1 MTASRGEL
9 IRVYELYRLHADREG
24 AERTGRLFTVA
35 ARLAAGAAVVLGWL
49 AGVLLWAHPDGT
61 GPRTAL
67 AVGGAGLA
75 CGVLWAVLLWRAAR
89 WLRRGLVADAGSRP
103 PRVAGLASDNWGDP
117 EWLWNTLRIANL
129 VLIAVPIAGLVLA
142 LGATASATD
151 PDRWLTAGRWV
162 VTGVVLLITG
172 LMGGIIGGFSVGF
185 GAGAE
190 DCWTLR
196 GALGWLLVYGVPFLL
211 AAPLL
216 SGVHAMWTG
225 ILAGVAVLWLLV
237 APVNK
242 AAKEI
247 PSVSSD

>member
-1 MTASRGEL
+1 MTPRRGEL
-9 IRVYELYRLHADREG
+9 VRVYELCRLHADRDG

-49 AGVLLWAHPDGT
+49 AGVLLWAHPAGT

-67 AVGGAGLA
+67 AVGGAGLG
-75 CGVLWAVLLWRAAR
+75 CGVLWAVLLWWAAR

-103 PRVAGLASDNWGDP
+103 LRVAGLASDGWGDP

-142 LGATASATD
+142 AD
-151 PDRWLTAGRWV
+151 PERGLTAGRWV
-162 VTGVVLLITG
+162 VTGLVLLVTG
-172 LMGGIIGGFSVGF
+172 LMGGIIGGLSVGF
-185 GAGAE
+185 GAKSE

-196 GALGWLLVYGVPFLL
+196 GALGWLLVYGMPFLL

-216 SGVHAMWTG
+216 SGVHAIWTG
-225 ILAGVAVLWLLV
+225 TLAAVAVLWLLV
-237 APVNK
+237 APVSK

>member
-1 MTASRGEL
+1 MTARRGEL
-9 IRVYELYRLHADREG
+9 VHVYELYRLHADRAG
-24 AERTGRLFTVA
+24 AERTGRLFIVG

-67 AVGGAGLA
+67 AVGGAGLG

-103 PRVAGLASDNWGDP
+103 PRVAGLASDDWSDP

-129 VLIAVPIAGLVLA
+129 VLIAVPIAGLIL
-142 LGATASATD
+142 TAD
-151 PDRWLTAGRWV
+151 PARGLPTGRWL
-162 VTGVVLLITG
+162 VTGLVLVATG
-172 LMGGIIGGFSVGF
+172 LMGGIVGGLSVGF
-185 GAGAE
+185 GAKAE

-196 GALGWLLVYGVPFLL
+196 GALGWLLVYGMPFLL

-216 SGVHAMWTG
+216 AGVRADWTG
-225 ILAGVAVLWLLV
+225 ALAVAAILWLLI
-237 APVNK
+237 APVSK